1 MATGDSVGDCELEH
15 QHGKARVR
23 VARVWHEGSS
33 HVMVE
38 WSVSVSLR
46 SKTLAAYTEGD
57 NSAIVATD
65 TIKNTV
71 YVLAK
76 RCSETTSME
85 EFGTQLA
92 ELFLNTYSQVT
103 GVRVNL
109 TQRPWERVSLDNT
122 PHEHGF
128 KLGSENRTAQVL
140 ATKDGNHKV
149 TAGISDLSLL
159 KTTKS
164 GFEGF
169 VRDKNT
175 LLPETRER
183 MMASSIR
190 SVWSYSKTPLDYN
203 ETHAKVKNILLSTF
217 FGPSRGGVYS
227 PSVQNTLYLM
237 AKEVLLRVPEIESV
251 YLNMPNIHFLPVN
264 MPSIGIQFKDDVY
277 LPTDEPHGSIEATLQ
292 RKNLPTSKL

>member
-1 MATGDSVGDCELEH
+1 MATGDSVGDFELEH

-23 VARVWHEGSS
+23 VARVWHEGSA

-38 WSVSVSLR
+38 WSVSISVR
-46 SKTLAAYTEGD
+46 SQTLAAYTEGD

-76 RCSETTSME
+76 RCSESLALE
-85 EFGTQLA
+85 EFGTLLG
-92 ELFLNTYSQVT
+92 EHFLNTYPQVT

-109 TQRPWERVSLDNT
+109 TQRPWERVSIDHI
-122 PHEHGF
+122 PHEHGYR
-128 KLGSENRTAQVL
+128 LGLENRTAEVL
-140 ATKDGNHKV
+140 ATKDGNVKV
-149 TAGISDLSLL
+149 SAGISDFSLL

-164 GFEGF
+164 GFEGYI
-169 VRDKNT
+169 RDKYT

-190 SVWSYSKTPLDYN
+190 SVWSYSKKPLNYN
-203 ETHAKVKNILLSTF
+203 ETHATVKNTLLSTF

-237 AKEVLLRVPEIESV
+237 AKEVLFRVPEIESV

-264 MPSIGIQFKDDVY
+264 MPSIGVQFKDDVY
-277 LPTDEPHGSIEATLQ
+277 LPTDEPHGSIEATLS
-292 RKNLPTSKL
+292 RKSLPPSKL